1 MNLATVAI
9 VEGIPDGMRLEQWWE
24 SRDVSRSTAFR
35 LLRLAGIEP
44 AKVRVPDVRTPVSW
58 LSQPAVERLDDLA
71 LEIRN
76 GASLT
81 DLERRNSG
89 AMVPA
94 TAQHPEEVAAA
105 VDPETSRDVLDA
117 LKVRAEAA
125 AAVIASGL
133 PLSTAEAALLL
144 GAKPGGDR
152 VQRGRLVAVREAR
165 NCWSLEVAE

>member
-1 MNLATVAI
+1 MNLATVT

-44 AKVRVPDVRTPVSW
+44 TKVRVPDVRTPVSW
-58 LSQPAVERLDDLA
+58 LAQEGVEQMDTLA
-71 LEIRN
+71 QKIRN

-81 DLERRNSG
+81 DLERQSSG

-94 TAQHPEEVAAA
+94 AAQQLEEEPVV
-105 VDPETSRDVLDA
+105 VDPETSRDVLDS
-117 LKVRAEAA
+117 LKTRAEAA

-133 PLSTAEAALLL
+133 PLSTREVTLLL
-144 GAKPGGDR
+144 GAKPGGP
-152 VQRGRLVAVREAR
+152 VVTRGRVTARRHGR
-165 NCWSLEVAE
+165 NCWTLEVAE